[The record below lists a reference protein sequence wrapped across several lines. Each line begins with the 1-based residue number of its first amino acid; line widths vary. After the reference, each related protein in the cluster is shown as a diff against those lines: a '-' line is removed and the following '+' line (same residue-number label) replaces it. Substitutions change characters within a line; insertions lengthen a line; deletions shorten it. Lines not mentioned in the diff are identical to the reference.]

1 MRVPAPSE
9 PRGNKHADRRAR
21 TLAALM
27 AAAATNVSRHGYSGL
42 VLDRVASD
50 AGYTRGALYHL
61 FANKDALV
69 LAVVEWVGLAW
80 RDEVGHLLAETTDPV
95 ETLITVARRSAVY
108 ARQEHA
114 RALMRI
120 RPEFAGTNHPIEQ
133 ALQEVTD
140 RSVNVVA
147 ELITAGRTASVIP
160 PGPPAPVVARAYI
173 GVLDGVVS
181 HLGYQE
187 PYDGQ
192 FAENA
197 VLGVL
202 GLPPR
207 PAATNA

>member
-1 MRVPAPSE
+1 
-9 PRGNKHADRRAR
+9 
-21 TLAALM
+21 M
-27 AAAATNVSRHGYSGL
+27 AAAATNISRHGYADL

-80 RDEVGHLLAETTDPV
+80 RDEVGHVLTETTDPV
-95 ETLITVARRSAVY
+95 ETLIAVARTSAVY

-114 RALMRI
+114 RALLRL
-120 RPEFAGTNHPIEQ
+120 RPEFAGTNHPINQ

-140 RSVNVVA
+140 RSVDVVA
-147 ELITAGRTASVIP
+147 KLITAGRTASALP
-160 PGPPAPVVARAYI
+160 PGSPARAVARAYI

-181 HLGYQE
+181 HLGAHA
-187 PYDGQ
+187 PLDAQ

>member
-1 MRVPAPSE
+1 MILPAPPE
-9 PRGNKHADRRAR
+9 TTGNKHAERRAR
-21 TLAALM
+21 TVAALM
-27 AAAATNVSRHGYSGL
+27 TAAATNISRYGYSDL

-80 RDEVGHLLAETTDPV
+80 REEVGHLLAETTDPV
-95 ETLITVARRSAVY
+95 ETLLTVARSSAVY
-108 ARQEHA
+108 GRQEHA
-114 RALMRI
+114 RALSRLI
-120 RPEFAGTNHPIEQ
+120 PEFAGTNHPIEH

-140 RSVNVVA
+140 RSVGVVA
-147 ELITAGRTASVIP
+147 ELIAAGRTASAIP

-173 GVLDGVVS
+173 AVLDGVVS
-181 HLGYQE
+181 HLGDHA
-187 PYDGQ
+187 PLDAQ

-207 PAATNA
+207 PAARNA